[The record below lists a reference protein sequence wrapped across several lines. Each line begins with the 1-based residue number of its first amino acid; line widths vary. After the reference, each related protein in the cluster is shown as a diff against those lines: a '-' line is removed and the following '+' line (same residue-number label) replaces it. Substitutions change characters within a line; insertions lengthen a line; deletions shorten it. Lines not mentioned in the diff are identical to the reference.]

1 MAILFIVIHGMTVV
15 VGADTN
21 HYLVI
26 RDILFLTPLS
36 AARISQMYSFA
47 LEVNNGD

>member
-1 MAILFIVIHGMTVV
+1 MAILFIVIHGITVV
-15 VGADTN
+15 VGGDAND
-21 HYLVI
+21 YLVI

-36 AARISQMYSFA
+36 AARISKMYSFV